1 MSQVVTLP
9 AGRVRSVR
17 PLVGIDFGLRPF
29 RKAERTKSSATQAAN
44 LTTSGAA
51 DRAGFFEQFFGFKR
65 ALEPG
70 SGAFTLMSNDEDF
83 VLPLI
88 NRRSR
93 SGGLSGNLSSWL
105 LPGWLTRRP
114 SQAKRDDLATGGL
127 SAGKSMG
134 PHRARYSFLL
144 RRSSECAGRN
154 RHARRQAAEFN

>member
-9 AGRVRSVR
+9 AGRVRSQVR

-29 RKAERTKSSATQAAN
+29 RKAERTKSSATQAPN

-88 NRRSR
+88 KPKKPIRSLIR
-93 SGGLSGNLSSWL
+93 KPFKLAS
-105 LPGWLTRRP
+105 TRMAHPPSKP
-114 SQAKRDDLATGGL
+114 SQAR
-127 SAGKSMG
+127 
-134 PHRARYSFLL
+134 
-144 RRSSECAGRN
+144 
-154 RHARRQAAEFN
+154 